1 MSELTNVNT
10 TVAVEE
16 TTNTNTNTNTPVEL
30 ISSSSLIR
38 DIRRNMSNRESERK
52 ERSSILEDKRK
63 QGSAELVELLKELI
77 PDKLRSYSKQGRS
90 EARIFE
96 FKFSDECKFGGCFAK
111 DLLTKGT
118 VISDL
123 QEWFDSEHADE
134 EGNRAFFIYFNRV
147 GRPKD
152 NPTDNKFAVFVNWD
166 SSKWEGIQ
174 ERLNRRHERMNNRG
188 RDGRRGRG
196 RGRGRGRRN
205 NRQND
210 RQSAESSQSPQ
221 SPQQTV
227 TVTPTELPTIHEE

>member
-1 MSELTNVNT
+1 M
-10 TVAVEE
+10 
-16 TTNTNTNTNTPVEL
+16 
-30 ISSSSLIR
+30 SSSSLIG
-38 DIRRNMSNRESERK
+38 DIRKNMTNRESERK
-52 ERSSILEDKRK
+52 ERSAILEDKRK
-63 QGSAELVELLKELI
+63 QGSVELVELLKELI

-123 QEWFDSEHADE
+123 QKWFDSEHADE
-134 EGNRAFFIYFNRV
+134 QGNRAFLIYFNRV
-147 GRPKD
+147 GRPKE
-152 NPTDNKFAVFVNWD
+152 NPADNKFAVFVNWD

-188 RDGRRGRG
+188 RGGRGRGGRRG
-196 RGRGRGRRN
+196 GRGRGRRN
-205 NRQND
+205 NRQT
-210 RQSAESSQSPQ
+210 SESSQSPSSHP

-227 TVTPTELPTIHEE
+227 FPTELPTIHEE